1 MNDNNPTDDSMCTPN
16 DTPSPNVK
24 KALAKRIF
32 SNIATLQKQYARER
46 LYQLVPGS
54 PFLPSELSD
63 CYRIFLK
70 NTDRTLHKWHH
81 YFPVYHRHFERFRNR
96 PVKIIEVG
104 VSKGGSLSLWKQYFG
119 PQAEIH
125 GIDIDENCRRFH
137 RPEEGIHVHI
147 GDQADQ
153 AFLEDV
159 LRQCPAPDIF
169 IDDGGHTTR
178 QQIVTF
184 LECYPHISERGVY
197 LCEDI
202 HTNACEDFID
212 SRMTFLEFAKQ
223 HIDFLYAWYSHS
235 PNTFHPYL
243 RKNPPPV
250 EVPLFTTITRSLHF
264 YDSIVV
270 FERGKVCMP
279 LAEKR

>member
-1 MNDNNPTDDSMCTPN
+1 MCTPN

-32 SNIATLQKQYARER
+32 YNIATLQKQYAQER

-70 NTDRTLHKWHH
+70 NTSRDLHKWHH
-81 YFPVYHRHFERFRNR
+81 YFPVYHRHFEKYRNR

-104 VSKGGSLSLWKQYFG
+104 VSRGGSLKLWKAYFG

-125 GIDIDENCRRFH
+125 GIDIKESCLRFH

-147 GDQADQ
+147 GDQADR
-153 AFLEDV
+153 AFLRDV

-197 LCEDI
+197 LCEDV
-202 HTNACEDFID
+202 HANACEKFID
-212 SRMTFLEFAKQ
+212 SRMTFLEFAKN
-223 HIDFLYAWYSHS
+223 HIDFLYAWYSNS
-235 PNTFHPYL
+235 RNAFYPYL
-243 RKNPPPV
+243 CKNPPSV
-250 EVPLFTTITRSLHF
+250 EIPLLTAITRSLHF

-279 LAEKR
+279 RSEIR